1 MSTAPVFLVDAL
13 PEADK
18 TVLDGDEGRHA
29 ATVRRLGAGAEVHLS
44 DGAGGLAEC
53 SVIAAGEGTLELA
66 VLRRSRLEPPQPRL
80 IVVQALPKGDRGE
93 LAVEL
98 MTELGVD
105 AIVPW
110 SAARCVMQWRA
121 ERGAKALRRWRS
133 TARAAAKQSRRAW
146 VPEVS
151 ELATTRQIC
160 SMLSAAGAGIVLH
173 EQARR
178 PLPALDLPASG
189 DIVLVVGPEGGLTE
203 GEVTAFRAAGAGTA
217 RLGPTVLRT
226 STAGAAALA
235 VLGAVSDRWS

>member
-13 PEADK
+13 PESDK

-29 ATVRRLGAGAEVHLS
+29 ATVRRLGAGAEVQLS
-44 DGAGGLAEC
+44 DGVGGLAEC
-53 SVIAAGEGTLELA
+53 SVIAAGEGRLELA
-66 VLRRSRLEPPQPRL
+66 VVGRRRLDPPQPRL

-105 AIVPW
+105 VIVPW
-110 SAARCVMQWRA
+110 AAARCVMQWRGD
-121 ERGAKALRRWRS
+121 RGEKSLRKWRS
-133 TARAAAKQSRRAW
+133 SARAAAKQSRRAW

-151 ELATTRQIC
+151 DPASTRQVC
-160 SMLSAAGAGIVLH
+160 SMISAARAGVVLH
-173 EQARR
+173 ESARR
-178 PLPALDLPASG
+178 PLPALDFPGNG
-189 DIVLVVGPEGGLTE
+189 DVVLVVGPEGGLTE
-203 GEVTAFRAAGAGTA
+203 GEVTAFRAAGARTA

-235 VLGAVSDRWS
+235 VLGPITARWS